1 MQTAIATDHSAGR
14 TAWATDDGRECL
26 SVTRARA
33 LLAIQWADRRSLSF
47 SPSWRVD
54 ERINVAPLGKLLDDV
69 RYPACIIVVYR
80 GQLVKIRHTAN
91 AAAGA
96 PEARLGDT
104 LISRPHQQ
112 MTTIH
117 HACVLHNAI
126 GSAPRMISG
135 GKCVNKSR
143 LRPVSHWQYLFTPKG
158 VYFPG
163 VCLSICL
170 SVSSTTQKVVD
181 EFWWKFFAGVR
192 CVTSKKWLDFAGDPD
207 HVILGLGQ
215 WLKWGGQGAQSPAP
229 IWDPCNSV
237 SPPDWIYKVLFYA
250 QITPH

>member
-69 RYPACIIVVYR
+69 RYPACIIGVYR

-135 GKCVNKSR
+135 EKCVNKSR
-143 LRPVSHWQYLFTPKG
+143 LRPVSHWQYLCTPKG

-207 HVILGLGQ
+207 HDILGLGQ
-215 WLKWGGQGAQSPAP
+215 WL
-229 IWDPCNSV
+229 
-237 SPPDWIYKVLFYA
+237 
-250 QITPH
+250 